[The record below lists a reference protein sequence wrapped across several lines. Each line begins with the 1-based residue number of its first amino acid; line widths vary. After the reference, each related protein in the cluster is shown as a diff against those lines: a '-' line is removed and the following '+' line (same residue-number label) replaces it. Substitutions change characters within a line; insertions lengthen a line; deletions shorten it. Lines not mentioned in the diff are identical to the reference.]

1 MSKHTPG
8 PWKWIDT
15 EFYGDP
21 LEGPNKNCLVGPP
34 ADPDCKPYATDSSDH
49 VVYFETPIENEA
61 NACLISA
68 APDLLE
74 ALKECIDRACTTR
87 GEWVPLA
94 TMKKMQAAI
103 AKAEGRE

>member
-34 ADPDCKPYATDSSDH
+34 SDPDCKPYATDSSDH

-61 NACLISA
+61 NARLIAA
-68 APDLLE
+68 APELLE
-74 ALKECIDRACTTR
+74 ACEQIYHDAKIHGVLESNCLDRVLMAIKKAR
-87 GEWVPLA
+87 GE
-94 TMKKMQAAI
+94 
-103 AKAEGRE
+103 